1 MSYGSGPEEDDE
13 KCPSDEAVPDKEDYY
28 IDQEGNTR
36 YYDDD
41 DPVVSFNVEHQIT
54 DLLMTNLRS
63 KIPIQNN

>member
-41 DPVVSFNVEHQIT
+41 DPVVSFNVEH
-54 DLLMTNLRS
+54 
-63 KIPIQNN
+63 